1 MRESTQNIVDRLR
14 KIIVEKSARNQG
26 EKLVLILGVLAKL
39 TPNGI
44 QDLQNVTF
52 NDGFSVMVSTDR
64 ELIEKTNSSP
74 GIRRI
79 IIDNEN
85 TVWVNITMSM
95 SQKKKIIDIV
105 ASGMGYSAHVRNQ
118 LKSLMDIDEP
128 KKISKEI
135 LDDLSGT

>member
-1 MRESTQNIVDRLR
+1 MREPSQNIVDRLR

-74 GIRRI
+74 DIHGI